1 MISES
6 LVHLGEKKSGIREL
20 FEYGLRQAAIVG
32 KENVYDYSLGNPS
45 VPAPEEVAS
54 IIRELLEGDSLA
66 LHGYTPAGGAK
77 EAQQAVADD
86 LTQRSG
92 DTIRPEN
99 IFFTC
104 GAAPALVAVLRA
116 LAVEDA
122 EFVAIAPYFP
132 EYQVFVSYNGGKF
145 VEVPPDTK
153 NFQVDIAA
161 VERALTP
168 HTQAVLVNSPNNPSG
183 VIYSRETLTALGALL
198 ERKSAEYGHPI
209 YIIADEPYREL
220 VYDNAEVPYI
230 PGIYRDTVIC
240 YSYSKSLSLPGERVG
255 YVCVPDCV
263 EDSGAVYAAVAG
275 AGRASGHVCCPSLL
289 QKVIARCATV
299 RPDLAAYDRNRAT
312 LYQALTAMGYTM
324 AKPDG
329 AFYLFIQAPNG
340 DGAAFS
346 QMAKAY
352 NLLVVPGESFG
363 CSSYFRI
370 CYCVSPEMITR
381 SLPAFQALWDACQAA
396 QLNSTSPCA
405 AAPV

>member
-20 FEYGLRQAAIVG
+20 FEYGLRQAAVVG

-198 ERKSAEYGHPI
+198 EHKSAEYGHPI

-220 VYDNAEVPYI
+220 VYGGVEVPFL
-230 PGIYRDTVIC
+230 PAIYPNAIYC
-240 YSYSKSLSLPGERVG
+240 YSYSKTLSLPGERVG
-255 YVCVPDCV
+255 FLALHPAMD
-263 EDSGAVYAAVAG
+263 DYAAVHAAVLG
-275 AGRASGHVCCPSLL
+275 AGRALGYVCVSSLFQL
-289 QKVIARCATV
+289 AVAECLGQTADI
-299 RPDLAAYDRNRAT
+299 AAYAANRE
-312 LYQALTAMGYTM
+312 LIYGALTDMGY
-324 AKPDG
+324 ACARPDG
-329 AFYLFIQAPNG
+329 AFYLFLKSPEPDAR
-340 DGAAFS
+340 AFCRRA
-346 QMAKAY
+346 MDY
-352 NLLVVPGESFG
+352 DILLVPGDDFG
-363 CSSYFRI
+363 CPGYARLA
-370 CYCVSPEMITR
+370 YCVARSQLER
-381 SLPAFQALWDACQAA
+381 SLPAFRKLAGSYGL
-396 QLNSTSPCA
+396 TK
-405 AAPV
+405 

>member
-132 EYQVFVSYNGGKF
+132 EYQVFVSYNGGKIRRGPARYEEF
-145 VEVPPDTK
+145 SGRYRRCGARAH
-153 NFQVDIAA
+153 AA
-161 VERALTP
+161 HAGR
-168 HTQAVLVNSPNNPSG
+168 SG
-183 VIYSRETLTALGALL
+183 QFSEQSLRCDLQ
-198 ERKSAEYGHPI
+198 P
-209 YIIADEPYREL
+209 
-220 VYDNAEVPYI
+220 
-230 PGIYRDTVIC
+230 RDTHG
-240 YSYSKSLSLPGERVG
+240 PR
-255 YVCVPDCV
+255 
-263 EDSGAVYAAVAG
+263 
-275 AGRASGHVCCPSLL
+275 CP
-289 QKVIARCATV
+289 A
-299 RPDLAAYDRNRAT
+299 
-312 LYQALTAMGYTM
+312 
-324 AKPDG
+324 
-329 AFYLFIQAPNG
+329 
-340 DGAAFS
+340 
-346 QMAKAY
+346 
-352 NLLVVPGESFG
+352 
-363 CSSYFRI
+363 
-370 CYCVSPEMITR
+370 
-381 SLPAFQALWDACQAA
+381 
-396 QLNSTSPCA
+396 
-405 AAPV
+405 

>member
-1 MISES
+1 MPCM
-6 LVHLGEKKSGIREL
+6 
-20 FEYGLRQAAIVG
+20 AT
-32 KENVYDYSLGNPS
+32 P
-45 VPAPEEVAS
+45 
-54 IIRELLEGDSLA
+54 
-66 LHGYTPAGGAK
+66 PAGGAK

-161 VERALTP
+161 VECALTP

-240 YSYSKSLSLPGERVG
+240 YSYSKSLSMPGERIG
-255 YVCVPDCV
+255 YVCIPRQRDGQCQVARRRRRCIPRLRPCLR
-263 EDSGAVYAAVAG
+263 AVHDAACYRSRHG
-275 AGRASGHVCCPSLL
+275 SAS
-289 QKVIARCATV
+289 
-299 RPDLAAYDRNRAT
+299 RPRGL
-312 LYQALTAMGYTM
+312 
-324 AKPDG
+324 
-329 AFYLFIQAPNG
+329 
-340 DGAAFS
+340 
-346 QMAKAY
+346 
-352 NLLVVPGESFG
+352 
-363 CSSYFRI
+363 
-370 CYCVSPEMITR
+370 
-381 SLPAFQALWDACQAA
+381 
-396 QLNSTSPCA
+396 
-405 AAPV
+405 

>member
-20 FEYGLRQAAIVG
+20 FEYGLRQAAVVG

-132 EYQVFVSYNGGKF
+132 EYQVFVSYNGGNSSRSRLIRRIF
-145 VEVPPDTK
+145 RSISPLWSERSRRTRRPFWSILRTIPP
-153 NFQVDIAA
+153 V
-161 VERALTP
+161 
-168 HTQAVLVNSPNNPSG
+168 
-183 VIYSRETLTALGALL
+183 
-198 ERKSAEYGHPI
+198 
-209 YIIADEPYREL
+209 
-220 VYDNAEVPYI
+220 
-230 PGIYRDTVIC
+230 
-240 YSYSKSLSLPGERVG
+240 
-255 YVCVPDCV
+255 
-263 EDSGAVYAAVAG
+263 
-275 AGRASGHVCCPSLL
+275 
-289 QKVIARCATV
+289 
-299 RPDLAAYDRNRAT
+299 
-312 LYQALTAMGYTM
+312 
-324 AKPDG
+324 
-329 AFYLFIQAPNG
+329 
-340 DGAAFS
+340 
-346 QMAKAY
+346 
-352 NLLVVPGESFG
+352 
-363 CSSYFRI
+363 
-370 CYCVSPEMITR
+370 
-381 SLPAFQALWDACQAA
+381 
-396 QLNSTSPCA
+396 
-405 AAPV
+405 

>member
-20 FEYGLRQAAIVG
+20 FEYGLRQAAVVG

-198 ERKSAEYGHPI
+198 GAQER
-209 YIIADEPYREL
+209 
-220 VYDNAEVPYI
+220 
-230 PGIYRDTVIC
+230 GIR
-240 YSYSKSLSLPGERVG
+240 P
-255 YVCVPDCV
+255 
-263 EDSGAVYAAVAG
+263 
-275 AGRASGHVCCPSLL
+275 
-289 QKVIARCATV
+289 
-299 RPDLAAYDRNRAT
+299 PDLYHCRRA
-312 LYQALTAMGYTM
+312 L
-324 AKPDG
+324 
-329 AFYLFIQAPNG
+329 
-340 DGAAFS
+340 S
-346 QMAKAY
+346 
-352 NLLVVPGESFG
+352 
-363 CSSYFRI
+363 
-370 CYCVSPEMITR
+370 
-381 SLPAFQALWDACQAA
+381 
-396 QLNSTSPCA
+396 
-405 AAPV
+405 

>member
-20 FEYGLRQAAIVG
+20 FEYGLRQAAVVG

-116 LAVEDA
+116 LAIEDA

-183 VIYSRETLTALGALL
+183 VIYSRETLTALGACS
-198 ERKSAEYGHPI
+198 SARARNTATRSI
-209 YIIADEPYREL
+209 
-220 VYDNAEVPYI
+220 
-230 PGIYRDTVIC
+230 
-240 YSYSKSLSLPGERVG
+240 SLP
-255 YVCVPDCV
+255 
-263 EDSGAVYAAVAG
+263 
-275 AGRASGHVCCPSLL
+275 
-289 QKVIARCATV
+289 
-299 RPDLAAYDRNRAT
+299 
-312 LYQALTAMGYTM
+312 
-324 AKPDG
+324 
-329 AFYLFIQAPNG
+329 
-340 DGAAFS
+340 
-346 QMAKAY
+346 
-352 NLLVVPGESFG
+352 
-363 CSSYFRI
+363 
-370 CYCVSPEMITR
+370 
-381 SLPAFQALWDACQAA
+381 
-396 QLNSTSPCA
+396 TSPIVSWSMTMPKSRISPASTAIPSSAILTPSRCPCPA
-405 AAPV
+405 SASATSASPTA